1 MTSLSRLILMMV
13 GLTFCSFYVAADETA
28 LLNKAA
34 TGAHRSAKNI
44 ERNAWR
50 HPVET
55 LAFFG
60 ITNDMKV
67 AEVWPGSRG
76 WYTEVLA
83 TYLRDNGTLLTLNYD
98 GSTGVGYF
106 ARGDKNF
113 RDKLA
118 ADPAVYDKVVV
129 ANLMPPESYP
139 DLGELQGNLDM
150 VLTFRNI
157 HNWVR
162 NGIAEQMFEQMYG
175 LLKPGGILGL
185 VAHRG
190 TDAMTDKSHAT
201 TGYLAESVILGLAE
215 GAGFEL
221 SGRSEI
227 NANPKDTKDH
237 PEGVW
242 TLPPSYR
249 LGDVDRE
256 KYRAIGESDRMT
268 LKFTKPE

>member
-34 TGAHRSAKNI
+34 TGAHRSDKNI
-44 ERNAWR
+44 ARNAWR

-83 TYLRDNGTLLTLNYD
+83 AYLRDNGTLLTLNYD

-175 LLKPGGILGL
+175 LLKPGGTLGL

-201 TGYLAESVILGLAE
+201 TGYLAESVILGLAK

-256 KYRAIGESDRMT
+256 KYQAIGASDRMT